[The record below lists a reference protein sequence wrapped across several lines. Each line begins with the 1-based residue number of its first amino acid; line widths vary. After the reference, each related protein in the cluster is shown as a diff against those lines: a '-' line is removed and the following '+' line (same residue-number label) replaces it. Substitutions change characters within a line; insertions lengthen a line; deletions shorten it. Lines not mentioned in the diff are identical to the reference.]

1 MSRTRTTKIVI
12 AAKRYYR
19 QMRLLLI
26 DLDGTLIDWSAV
38 FARWAAAFVAE
49 YGGTEDDID
58 WLVTENKDGYA
69 PREELASAIASRF
82 GLTGEEEADLLGG
95 LRDGM
100 ISYLALDD
108 AVVAALAHAR
118 AAGWVP
124 FVVTNGTVAEQEHK
138 LRLAGL
144 DRYVTGWVISEGAG
158 VAKPDRAIF
167 ELAAA
172 MAGLPLDG
180 AWMIGDSA
188 DHDIEGAHSAGL
200 DSIWLTR
207 GRNWPYTSFTPTR
220 MAASFPEAISDL
232 PRISLTCRSG
242 TCT

>member
-1 MSRTRTTKIVI
+1 MI
-12 AAKRYYR
+12 ATGRYYR

-26 DLDGTLIDWSAV
+26 DLDGTLIDWSAA
-38 FARWAAAFVAE
+38 FARWAASFVAAH
-49 YGGTEDDID
+49 GGTEGDVD
-58 WLVTENKDGYA
+58 WLVAENKDGYT
-69 PREELASAIASRF
+69 PREALAAAIASRF
-82 GLTGEEEADLLGG
+82 GLNGDGEADVLGE
-95 LRDGM
+95 LREGM
-100 ISYLALDD
+100 ISHIALDD
-108 AVVAALAHAR
+108 AVIAALGSAR

-138 LRLAGL
+138 LRVTGL
-144 DRYVTGWVISEGAG
+144 DRYVAGWVISAGAG

-188 DHDIEGAHSAGL
+188 DNDIGGAHSAGL
-200 DSIWLTR
+200 PSIWLTR

-232 PRISLTCRSG
+232 PAISLMHRQALSA
-242 TCT
+242 